1 MNTAIKQ
8 TKSFKFASNVIGR
21 DVYRSDELT
30 RGELNQITR
39 FLIGNI
45 LKNRGIVV

>member
-21 DVYRSDELT
+21 DICSTDELT
-30 RGELNQITR
+30 SKDYYALIRFFFKDKLGE
-39 FLIGNI
+39 
-45 LKNRGIVV
+45 VMEA